1 MLKKH
6 LADGLEYTE
15 ISPEILKAIKKLW
28 KDKGVQE
35 CFRRRDEFQLADSAQ

>member
-15 ISPEILKAIKKLW
+15 ISPEILKAIKQLW

-35 CFRRRDEFQLADSAQ
+35 CFRRRDEFQLVDSAQ